1 MACTS
6 AVLCIPAGRAAAFGI
21 LRKLLFVAA
30 RGRRRL
36 VKRMSDDSE
45 VSIALIAS
53 LKALESM
60 PFDCPPPLQ
69 QEVQAIL
76 QELPAEVRTQLLEGQ
91 TLDPVSLKPIGV
103 PTQLQ
108 LLRRC
113 VALHS
118 KALMARKGEPRDTKN
133 GAGYSYYEYYD
144 GNYAGDYGDY
154 GEYYSEYYGGGGG
167 EYYSEYYGDYY
178 DGDYAPPVAAGGGR
192 AQPGRGGG
200 AAPTGK
206 LTNSPAPMSETWP
219 PVLCRALL
227 DTLRALR
234 ALANPGDSA
243 EEDAVQLLELLPDA
257 ARKELVVNEGKMI
270 GAGALR
276 TLEGDTELRL
286 LRLLATVKERLPAGG
301 GMSEEAAAATS
312 SALVL
317 ALDTLRQM
325 PFSPTDAGLPQK
337 DMKAFIDALPANLKE
352 RLKSSTR
359 RLLPDDLWTLPV
371 SAHPAL
377 LCRAQ
382 P

>member
-1 MACTS
+1 MRLCTVG
-6 AVLCIPAGRAAAFGI
+6 AVCAQRVTERRLS
-21 LRKLLFVAA
+21 KLLAGGRLA
-30 RGRRRL
+30 RGPSAAL
-36 VKRMSDDSE
+36 YARMSDYNLRGEDDNE

-76 QELPAEVRTQLLEGQ
+76 QELPAQVRTQLLEGQ
-91 TLDPVSLKPIGV
+91 TLDPLSLKPIGV

-144 GNYAGDYGDY
+144 GNYGGGYGEY

-167 EYYSEYYGDYY
+167 EYYSDYYGDYY
-178 DGDYAPPVAAGGGR
+178 DGDYAPPPAGR
-192 AQPGRGGG
+192 PQPGRG
-200 AAPTGK
+200 APAPTGK
-206 LTNSPAPMSETWP
+206 LTNNPAPMSETWP

-227 DTLRALR
+227 ETLRALR

-270 GAGALR
+270 GPGALR
-276 TLEGDTELRL
+276 
-286 LRLLATVKERLPAGG
+286 
-301 GMSEEAAAATS
+301 
-312 SALVL
+312 
-317 ALDTLRQM
+317 ALD
-325 PFSPTDAGLPQK
+325 G
-337 DMKAFIDALPANLKE
+337 
-352 RLKSSTR
+352 SSE
-359 RLLPDDLWTLPV
+359 LL
-371 SAHPAL
+371 
-377 LCRAQ
+377 
-382 P
+382 

>member
-1 MACTS
+1 M
-6 AVLCIPAGRAAAFGI
+6 P
-21 LRKLLFVAA
+21 
-30 RGRRRL
+30 
-36 VKRMSDDSE
+36 DDSE

-60 PFDCPPPLQ
+60 PFDCPAPLQ

-76 QELPAEVRTQLLEGQ
+76 QELPAAVRTQLLEGQ
-91 TLDPVSLKPIGV
+91 TLDPSSLTPIGV

-118 KALMARKGEPRDTKN
+118 KALMARKGEPRDIAN
-133 GAGYSYYEYYD
+133 GAGYSYYDYYG
-144 GNYAGDYGDY
+144 GNYGGDYGNY
-154 GEYYSEYYGGGGG
+154 GEYYGDDYGGGGG
-167 EYYSEYYGDYY
+167 AYYSDYYGDYY
-178 DGDYAPPVAAGGGR
+178 GAYEPPLAAAGGGGR
-192 AQPGRGGG
+192 PPPGRA

-206 LTNSPAPMSETWP
+206 LTNNPAPMAETWP
-219 PVLCRALL
+219 PVLCRVLL

-276 TLEGDTELRL
+276 ALDGDTELRL
-286 LRLLATVKERLPAGG
+286 LRLLATIKERLPAGG
-301 GMSEEAAAATS
+301 GMSEEAAGAIS

-371 SAHPAL
+371 TAQPKM
-377 LCRAQ
+377 LCRAVELLVGSLKMVIQ
-382 P
+382 AASLTH

>member
-1 MACTS
+1 LHS
-6 AVLCIPAGRAAAFGI
+6 PPFRVESSLLKNPNPPNFFG
-21 LRKLLFVAA
+21 
-30 RGRRRL
+30 RRL
-36 VKRMSDDSE
+36 VWGRMSDDSE
-45 VSIALIAS
+45 VSVALIAS

-76 QELPAEVRTQLLEGQ
+76 QELPAQVRTQLLEGQ

-154 GEYYSEYYGGGGG
+154 GEYYSDYYGGGGG
-167 EYYSEYYGDYY
+167 DYYSEYYGDYY
-178 DGDYAPPVAAGGGR
+178 DGDYVPPAAGR
-192 AQPGRGGG
+192 PQPGRG

-219 PVLCRALL
+219 PVLCRSLL

-234 ALANPGDSA
+234 ALAHPGDSA

-270 GAGALR
+270 GAPQHP
-276 TLEGDTELRL
+276 T
-286 LRLLATVKERLPAGG
+286 PW
-301 GMSEEAAAATS
+301 
-312 SALVL
+312 
-317 ALDTLRQM
+317 
-325 PFSPTDAGLPQK
+325 PSP
-337 DMKAFIDALPANLKE
+337 
-352 RLKSSTR
+352 
-359 RLLPDDLWTLPV
+359 
-371 SAHPAL
+371 
-377 LCRAQ
+377 
-382 P
+382 